1 MRTSALIPAAGSGER
16 LGSGISKAFCDLAG
30 KPILAHT
37 LDVFERCN
45 IIEGIVLVVRT
56 DDLAYSRELCA
67 RFGFSK
73 VRHIV
78 PGGPERQHSVAAGL
92 EKVTGEIVVIHDAAR
107 PFVTAELIECTVR
120 EAARVGACIAA
131 VPVIDTIKRVENNE
145 VVETLNRKGLYAVQ
159 TPQTFRSQ
167 LVKKAYENA
176 FARGLSATD
185 DAALVELLGERVTIV
200 LGSYENIKITTPAD
214 LEMASARLR
223 SLEVRTGIGYD
234 VHRLVEGRKLVLG
247 GVEIPYERGLEGYSD
262 ADVITHAIMDA
273 LLGAAGLGDIGR
285 HFPDSDPKY
294 KGISS
299 LKLLEEVRTKLRQ
312 AQWHIVSVDV
322 VVLCEKPRIA
332 DFAMQMSKC
341 IAGVLD
347 IEPSRVSIKG
357 TTTEGLGFT
366 GRSEGIACQAVAT
379 IRRL

>member
-1 MRTSALIPAAGSGER
+1 MRVSALIPAAGSGER
-16 LGSGISKAFCDLAG
+16 LGSGISKAFRDLAG

-37 LDVFERCN
+37 LGVFERCS
-45 IIEGIVLVVRT
+45 IIDEIVLVVRT
-56 DDLAYSRELCA
+56 DDIAASKELCA

-73 VRHIV
+73 VMHFV

-92 EKVTGEIVVIHDAAR
+92 ERVTGEIVVIHDAAR
-107 PFVTAELIECTVR
+107 PFVTEELIERTVR

-131 VPVIDTIKRVENNE
+131 VPVIDTIKRVENDE
-145 VVETLNRKGLYAVQ
+145 VIETLNRNGLYAVQ

-167 LVKKAYENA
+167 LIKKAYEKA
-176 FARGLSATD
+176 FAEGLSATD

-200 LGSYENIKITTPAD
+200 PGSYENIKITTPAD

-247 GVEIPYERGLEGYSD
+247 GVEIPYKKGLEGHSD

-299 LKLLEEVRTKLRQ
+299 LKLLEDVRIKLAQ
-312 AQWHIVSVDV
+312 AQWHILSIDAV
-322 VVLCEKPRIA
+322 VVCEKPKIA
-332 DFAMQMSKC
+332 GFAMQMSEC
-341 IAGVLD
+341 IAGVLH
-347 IEPSRVSIKG
+347 IEPGRVSIKG

-366 GRSEGIACQAVAT
+366 GRGEGIACQAIAT